1 MLHKHTNRLIHS
13 ASPYLLQH
21 AHNPV
26 NWFPWG
32 EEAFEKAK
40 QEDKLVLVSIG
51 YSACHWCHVMEHE
64 SFEDEETA
72 SLMNEHFICIKVD
85 REERPD
91 VDQVYMDAVQLISG
105 RGGWPLNMFTL
116 PDGKPL
122 HGGTYFPK
130 HTWQETLKAI
140 SNFYNTKK
148 EEALQFAAELTSG
161 VERMDI
167 PMASNTVSEVD
178 FDVIKKAVKK
188 FKINFDITFGG
199 YNWAPKFP
207 LPTNHLFFLQYALIG
222 NDEEVKQAVMT
233 TLIKMAEGGIYDQ
246 CGGGFARYSTDSFWK
261 VPHFEKMLYDNGQ
274 LMSLYAEAYKINP
287 LPLFKRVIY
296 QTSGWVTREM
306 THESGAF
313 FSALDADS
321 EGVEGKFYLWTK
333 EELKTI
339 LGEDELI
346 FSMYYNVQ
354 RDGNWEYGA
363 NILFKTLSDDEL
375 EKLTRMPIESIETTI
390 AACHQ
395 KLLRQR
401 EYRIRP
407 GLDDKIICSWNA
419 LMTKGFADAYAATGE
434 KHFLTLAE
442 NNITFILRS
451 LFNGKKLFRIY
462 KNGTVSVP
470 GFAED
475 YALLCDALLK
485 MYEVTLTEYY
495 LYKAH
500 ELMQLALVHFYDKD
514 TGFFRFT
521 PNDGEQLAAQKF
533 DVPDNVIPSSNSVLA
548 KCLFYLSFY
557 FNLPDYRE
565 KAIKMAISVIPKAAQ
580 SVSGYSNWMHVLLHL
595 SKPFY
600 QVICTGPK
608 ASLHLKQFRSLPLAN
623 TLLAGNLTGSQIPLL
638 ADKTPD
644 KSKIYVC
651 VNQTCLPAVT
661 NVADARAHLLF

>member
-1 MLHKHTNRLIHS
+1 MHTHTNRLIHS

-26 NWFPWG
+26 DWYPWG
-32 EEAFEKAK
+32 DEAFEKAK

-72 SLMNEHFICIKVD
+72 ALMNAHFVCIKVD

-91 VDQVYMDAVQLISG
+91 VDQVYMDAVQLITG

-130 HTWQETLKAI
+130 HKWQETLVAI
-140 SNFYNTKK
+140 SNFYKTKK
-148 EEALQFAAELTSG
+148 EEARQFAAELTTG
-161 VERMDI
+161 VERMDA
-167 PMASNTVSEVD
+167 PMAALAIAEVD
-178 FDVIKKAVKK
+178 FDILKKAVVN
-188 FKINFDITFGG
+188 FKPNFDTTFGG

-207 LPTNHLFFLQYALIG
+207 LPSNHLFFLHYALIS
-222 NDEEVKQAVMT
+222 NDDEVKQAVMT
-233 TLIKMAEGGIYDQ
+233 TLIKMAEAGIYDQ
-246 CGGGFARYSTDSFWK
+246 CGGGFARYATDSFWK

-274 LMSLYAEAYKINP
+274 LMSLYAEAYKLNP
-287 LPLFKRVIY
+287 LPLFKRVMQ
-296 QTSGWVTREM
+296 QTAQWITREM

-321 EGVEGKFYLWTK
+321 EGVEGKFYVWTK
-333 EELKTI
+333 EELKTL

-354 RDGNWEYGA
+354 RDGNWEHGT
-363 NILFKTLSDDEL
+363 NILFKTLKDDEL
-375 EKLTRMPIESIETTI
+375 EKLTRLPLETIEATI

-395 KLLRQR
+395 KLLTKR
-401 EYRIRP
+401 ESRIRP
-407 GLDDKIICSWNA
+407 GLDDKVICSWNA

-434 KHFLTLAE
+434 QQYLTLAE
-442 NNITFILRS
+442 KNISFLLST
-451 LFNGKKLFRIY
+451 LFNGEKLFRIY
-462 KNGTVSVP
+462 KNGNVSVP
-470 GFAED
+470 AFSED

-485 MYEVTLTEYY
+485 MYEVTLNDDY
-495 LYKAH
+495 LHRAH
-500 ELMQLALVHFYDKD
+500 RLMQRALVHFYDEG

-521 PNDGEQLAAQKF
+521 PDDGEQLAARKF
-533 DVPDNVIPSSNSVLA
+533 DVTDNVIPASNSVLA

-557 FNLPDYRE
+557 FNLPHYRE
-565 KAIKMAISVIPKAAQ
+565 KAVKMAISVIPKATQ
-580 SVSGYSNWMHVLLHL
+580 SVSGYSNWMDLLLHL

-600 QVICTGPK
+600 QVICTGPE
-608 ASLHLKQFRSLPLAN
+608 AMSHLKKLQLLPLAN
-623 TLLAGNLTGSQIPLL
+623 ILMAGNSAESQIPLVS
-638 ADKTPD
+638 DKKTNE
-644 KSKIYVC
+644 SKFYVC
-651 VNQTCLPAVT
+651 FNQTCLPPV
-661 NVADARAHLLF
+661 NHVADALNHLLF